1 MSDSE
6 SRTFEKI
13 TRHDLRELLV
23 VGERVMDQFFV
34 DKPRY
39 APFRNKLVLVA
50 LCQGAADHYCDGIT
64 GIKDYDVWFFYAH
77 MQGVSMP
84 RSSIK
89 KCYPEFNCYKGKK
102 VDVLRR
108 SDSAFKKG
116 DVKASISRYLTNP
129 TNPTPICL
137 SGKAVIGLYPPEVM
151 GEKLWRPSK

>member
-1 MSDSE
+1 MSNSK

-13 TRHDLRELLV
+13 TRRDLDEILA
-23 VGERVMDQFFV
+23 VGNNVMSDFFV
-34 DKPRY
+34 NNPRY
-39 APFRNKLVLVA
+39 KPLRNKLVLVA
-50 LCQGAADHYCDGIT
+50 LCQGAADHYCDGTT

-89 KCYPEFNCYKGKK
+89 KCYPGFNCYKDKK

-116 DVKASISRYLTNP
+116 DVKASSRRYLTNP
-129 TNPTPICL
+129 SNSTPIRL
-137 SGKAVIGLYPPEVM
+137 SEKAVIGLYPPEVM
-151 GEKLWRPSK
+151 GKKLWQPTK

>member
-50 LCQGAADHYCDGIT
+50 LCQGAADHYCDGTT
-64 GIKDYDVWFFYAH
+64 GIKDYDVWFFYERV
-77 MQGVSMP
+77 QGVSMP
-84 RSSIK
+84 RSHRKTLI
-89 KCYPEFNCYKGKK
+89 PGFNCYKGKR

-108 SDSAFKKG
+108 SNCAFKKG
-116 DVKASISRYLTNP
+116 DIKASINRYLP
-129 TNPTPICL
+129 KPASLTPCL
-137 SGKAVIGLYPPEVM
+137 LSRQAVIGLYPPEVM
-151 GEKLWRPSK
+151 DKKLWPPSK